1 MTLRTE
7 HDQTDTRRA
16 TAAARVLDLKPV
28 THGEMAVTLQVIE
41 AILERR
47 GEIRI
52 VRVGTATVCVAGT
65 EIRENEVGGDGPNV
79 VEAVVACACDLVRFD
94 ERKSQRP
101 VVEPDADDSEDAS
114 LFGW

>member
-1 MTLRTE
+1 MIVVLRF
-7 HDQTDTRRA
+7 
-16 TAAARVLDLKPV
+16 ARHAKQIGVVMIVLPLSK
-28 THGEMAVTLQVIE
+28 
-41 AILERR
+41 
-47 GEIRI
+47 I
-52 VRVGTATVCVAGT
+52 VRVGTATVCVAGH
-65 EIRENEVGGDGPNV
+65 EMYENEVGGDGPNV

>member
-52 VRVGTATVCVAGT
+52 VRVGTATVCVAGH
-65 EIRENEVGGDGPNV
+65 EMYENEVGGDGPNV

>member
-1 MTLRTE
+1 MLSRGTDE
-7 HDQTDTRRA
+7 NADTRRA
-16 TAAARVLDLKPV
+16 TAAARVLDLKPC
-28 THGEMAVTLQVIE
+28 TGGEMAVTLQVIE

-65 EIRENEVGGDGPNV
+65 ESRENEVGGDGPGL
-79 VEAVVACACDLVRFD
+79 VEAVVACACDMVRFD
-94 ERKSQRP
+94 DRRFERP
-101 VVEPDADDSEDAS
+101 LTEPDADDSEDAS

>member
-7 HDQTDTRRA
+7 HDPTDTRRA

-28 THGEMAVTLQVIE
+28 TGGELAVCIQVIE
-41 AILERR
+41 EILKRR

-52 VRVGTATVCVAGT
+52 VRIGTPTVAVAGT
-65 EIRENEVGGDGPNV
+65 ETSDNEVGGDGPTV

-94 ERKSQRP
+94 EKRSQRP
-101 VVEPDADDSEDAS
+101 VVEPTADDSEDAG
-114 LFGW
+114 LFTW

>member
-1 MTLRTE
+1 MLSRG
-7 HDQTDTRRA
+7 TDENADMRRA

-28 THGEMAVTLQVIE
+28 TGGEMAVTLQVIE
-41 AILERR
+41 AILDRR

-52 VRVGTATVCVAGT
+52 VRVGTATVCVAGH
-65 EIRENEVGGDGPNV
+65 EMYENEVGGDGPGV

-94 ERKSQRP
+94 ERKAQRP
-101 VVEPDADDSEDAS
+101 VIEPDADDSEDAS